1 MLREN
6 KEGKKWIDLFFL
18 VKIGSRGT
26 WKSLSN
32 KVNFVAWSLT
42 FGSNICSKC
51 LNLVTHTPTFTTFPR
66 GYHGYPVNIITNEEG
81 TVGLHGLHFTYRRV
95 SSSSLSRIVA
105 HFWIFRRLLKGKFD
119 AYVVWPLAKNVQNLI
134 VDRSTARNF
143 TVFNFDLA
151 DQSWVCRI
159 LGVDIMIILLE
170 IDKLLIWYDQDN

>member
-1 MLREN
+1 MLCEN

-81 TVGLHGLHFTYRRV
+81 TVGSHVLHFTW
-95 SSSSLSRIVA
+95 RIA
-105 HFWIFRRLLKGKFD
+105 QFFDILHLNNLAFQTNNHWNLGFWLNGDCNAL
-119 AYVVWPLAKNVQNLI
+119 
-134 VDRSTARNF
+134 NF
-143 TVFNFDLA
+143 
-151 DQSWVCRI
+151 S
-159 LGVDIMIILLE
+159 
-170 IDKLLIWYDQDN
+170 

>member
-51 LNLVTHTPTFTTFPR
+51 LKLVTHTPTFTNFPR
-66 GYHGYPVNIITNEEG
+66 GYHGYPVNMITNEEG
-81 TVGLHGLHFTYRRV
+81 TVDSHGLQFTNIIALFFFILHVHNLAFQRNNYWNCG
-95 SSSSLSRIVA
+95 LWLIGDCNA
-105 HFWIFRRLLKGKFD
+105 LNFR
-119 AYVVWPLAKNVQNLI
+119 
-134 VDRSTARNF
+134 
-143 TVFNFDLA
+143 
-151 DQSWVCRI
+151 
-159 LGVDIMIILLE
+159 
-170 IDKLLIWYDQDN
+170 